1 MTFFGAATPSTQG
14 TLESLEKPVRKPV
27 SLMTADQLFCLLNR
41 HEQHMVQQTAR
52 FAGLVLFSTG
62 GVVVF
67 YYPHPLW
74 KSCQVGWNASSGGVG
89 VDFSFRSSCNEN
101 PIPSGRDEP
110 LRICMGF
117 KGSSNGRGN
126 CCLNNLMAWCW
137 RRVFPGWLKQRERWM
152 AMDAGGV
159 LRMRHWNFSKTAMK
173 TMVSCNFLNASL
185 QKRALYVAVVGD
197 GHEHLI
203 DPNSRGLRTCY
214 EDSYYIKVG
223 WPFFLTE
230 IPMQTRSGSF
240 GNWSAWKLERI
251 EHASSLIFIVDAEV
265 VF

>member
-1 MTFFGAATPSTQG
+1 MNNTWFNKQPGLPDWFCFQRV
-14 TLESLEKPVRKPV
+14 ESWC
-27 SLMTADQLFCLLNR
+27 SIT
-41 HEQHMVQQTAR
+41 
-52 FAGLVLFSTG
+52 
-62 GVVVF
+62 
-67 YYPHPLW
+67 PHPLW

-159 LRMRHWNFSKTAMK
+159 LRMRHWRFSETAMK
-173 TMVSCNFLNASL
+173 TMVSCNFLNAFTKEGFICGCGRGGSWT
-185 QKRALYVAVVGD
+185 
-197 GHEHLI
+197 
-203 DPNSRGLRTCY
+203 PNSRGLHTCY
-214 EDSYYIKVG
+214 EDSYYCI
-223 WPFFLTE
+223 
-230 IPMQTRSGSF
+230 
-240 GNWSAWKLERI
+240 
-251 EHASSLIFIVDAEV
+251 
-265 VF
+265 